1 MRYKVFDFVGT
12 GGVALAM
19 FNTDAVRVLYSFS
32 FCYFIVKDLYQNLI
46 VIITVKVNIMMT
58 YLKWQQIISD

>member
-19 FNTDAVRVLYSFS
+19 FNTDAVGVLYS

-46 VIITVKVNIMMT
+46 VITTVKVNIMMT